1 MADVELVLF
10 TEIGGFPGGEFPFS
24 ASVTSVGNRRC
35 YCLNIKSV
43 LTNCTFKTA
52 IVAAIAEVFKG
63 CEAFTCFL
71 ENHVLSGDAVGEW
84 YFSIKIFAVW

>member
-1 MADVELVLF
+1 
-10 TEIGGFPGGEFPFS
+10 
-24 ASVTSVGNRRC
+24 
-35 YCLNIKSV
+35 LNIKGV
-43 LTNCTFKTA
+43 LTNYTFQTA
-52 IVAAIAEVFKG
+52 IVAGIAAVFKD